1 MDLSS
6 DVCSSDL
13 IERLFRHI
21 GQREGR
27 DGIRLSGHDWRR
39 EVGDFL
45 DEQVDLA
52 VDGEIIRSRLL
63 ALRDAADLIVDGG
76 GIGDRGARGR
86 AGGKGR
92 RGGDARKR
100 RQIGRASWREGGC
113 KYV

>member
-1 MDLSS
+1 MRISDWSS

-13 IERLFRHI
+13 
-21 GQREGR
+21 
-27 DGIRLSGHDWRR
+27 
-39 EVGDFL
+39 FL

-86 AGGKGR
+86 PGGQSR
-92 RGGDARKR
+92 HGGDARKR
-100 RQIGRASWREGGC
+100 RQTDGTHISQLAGHSCAPGLYEIGRASCRERGG
-113 KYV
+113 KYVSISEVAV